1 LDIEG
6 GMLTVKMRNDEVK
19 GRRDEERFFADI
31 ERILK
36 ANQILARH
44 LNRKNI
50 DRPELWVV
58 HIANGTPQAKP
69 VVPCP
74 MTMWGDIPVTRWRIP
89 PPD

>member
-36 ANQILARH
+36 ANHVLA
-44 LNRKNI
+44 
-50 DRPELWVV
+50 
-58 HIANGTPQAKP
+58 
-69 VVPCP
+69 
-74 MTMWGDIPVTRWRIP
+74 
-89 PPD
+89 